1 MDIHLYIYMI
11 FLWQGK
17 NYVKKDRVPQPPCM
31 HIVELLRENLFSSFS
46 AVSPFYS
53 DRSFEN
59 ARRII
64 LTSRIQ
70 DLNLVEEKSGTVSEQ
85 FCEEKLMSVF
95 FAHFIYKNKIF

>member
-31 HIVELLRENLFSSFS
+31 HIVELLRGNLFSSFS

-70 DLNLVEEKSGTVSEQ
+70 DLNLVEEIWD
-85 FCEEKLMSVF
+85 SVERS
-95 FAHFIYKNKIF
+95 FAKRN